1 MSETDSGTAVGH
13 SGTDGSGTALT
24 RLQLTLWEQYL

>member
-1 MSETDSGTAVGH
+1 MSETESGTAVGH
-13 SGTDGSGTALT
+13 TGTDSSGTSLT